1 MCAYWGYF
9 DFEYVCVW
17 SLKAVVY
24 VTGGVMWEG
33 DAYVEI
39 RVFVPHVFSL
49 VGWRGYRAA
58 VGNVLL
64 IGVTRSLK
72 IHRKRFAML
81 TSQQNVPR
89 VILCKLYYNTTII
102 ENESVLLYRSQHCR

>member
-72 IHRKRFAML
+72 
-81 TSQQNVPR
+81 
-89 VILCKLYYNTTII
+89 NT
-102 ENESVLLYRSQHCR
+102 